1 MTEAL
6 AGTGV
11 ALVTPFNENGE
22 IDFDALKKLVKH
34 VMDGGVDYL
43 VLHGTTGESPTVSQS
58 EKIEILEVVSHEIPG
73 NTPIVY
79 GLGGNNT
86 RAMVD
91 QLKDLTDLPVQAV
104 LSASPHYNKPSQEG
118 IYQHYKAL
126 ADASPYPVILYNVP
140 HRTSSNI
147 AAETTLRLAEHP
159 NIVATKEASGDFGQ
173 CARIARDKPDGFQ
186 LISGE
191 DSLTLPLMS
200 VGACGVISVLA
211 NAYPGKFSEMVRLAN
226 KNQFKEASS
235 IHLELLNKY
244 ALSNRE
250 GNPTSIKAV
259 LKVLDLCEHYVRM
272 PLQPASDDLIRAFH
286 KEC

>member
-200 VGACGVISVLA
+200 VGACGGISVLA